1 MGRFMNHKKWMAV
14 IALAVTALILTHL
27 PVSEADAAAS
37 ASDFQT
43 QGSTLVKYRGTEERV
58 TIPDTVEVVGESAF
72 ENNQKVQFVVI
83 PKSVKRLDAYVFWGC
98 NNLEEVV
105 LGKGLTAVDEYS
117 FAGCT
122 GLKQITIPENIQSI
136 DAQAFAGCVNLTD
149 IYIPATVTG
158 IAEDAFLNCDNV
170 TIHADE
176 GSVAAQFAQKL
187 AEQKNRDPLV
197 TAAPVQTP
205 TAVSRPDTQAT
216 TEPVS
221 TATPAPVAT
230 PVPGNVLGSTIIVG
244 NHALVMVHPGEEKVQ
259 QGYTEP
265 EAGQETGEEQ
275 DITAETENGKIPEWM
290 YYRNQS
296 VSAVTIPEG
305 TTEIGRFA
313 FSRSSLRTV
322 TIPEG
327 VTVID
332 YAAFYHCDNL
342 DNVILP
348 DTVNTVGAKAFTHT
362 GWLDDFEENSM
373 DDFLISGDILVAY
386 KGNLP
391 EVVIPD
397 GVRVIAEEAFR
408 NHTEL
413 KKVHL
418 PASVTDIGNDAFPE
432 GIEII
437 NEYWGDLTDTR
448 NRNRHKID

>member
-1 MGRFMNHKKWMAV
+1 MNHKKWMAV

-83 PKSVKRLDAYVFWGC
+83 SKSVKRLDAYVFWGC

-176 GSVAAQFAQKL
+176 GSVAAQFSQKL

-221 TATPAPVAT
+221 TATPAPAAT

-275 DITAETENGKIPEWM
+275 DITAETENGKVPEWM

-362 GWLDDFEENSM
+362 GWMDDFEENSM

-432 GIEII
+432 RIEII
-437 NEYWGDLTDTR
+437 NE
-448 NRNRHKID
+448 

>member
-1 MGRFMNHKKWMAV
+1 MNHKKWMAV

-37 ASDFQT
+37 ASDFQIE
-43 QGSTLVKYRGTEERV
+43 GSTLTKYRGSDERV

-122 GLKQITIPENIQSI
+122 GLKQISIPENVQSI
-136 DAQAFAGCVNLTD
+136 DAQAFAGCINLTD

-176 GSVAAQFAQKL
+176 GSVAAQFSQKL

-221 TATPAPVAT
+221 TTTPAPVAT
-230 PVPGNVLGSTIIVG
+230 PVPGNVLGSTIVVG

-391 EVVIPD
+391 EIVIPD

-437 NEYWGDLTDTR
+437 NE
-448 NRNRHKID
+448 

>member
-1 MGRFMNHKKWMAV
+1 MNHKKWMAV

-170 TIHADE
+170 TIHAEE

-187 AEQKNRDPLV
+187 AEQKSRDPLV

-296 VSAVTIPEG
+296 VSTVTIPEG

-362 GWLDDFEENSM
+362 GWLNHFEENSM
-373 DDFLISGDILVAY
+373 DDFLISGDILIAY

-437 NEYWGDLTDTR
+437 NE
-448 NRNRHKID
+448 

>member
-122 GLKQITIPENIQSI
+122 GLKQITIPENVQSI
-136 DAQAFAGCVNLTD
+136 DAQAFAGCINLTD

-176 GSVAAQFAQKL
+176 GSVAAQFSQKL
-187 AEQKNRDPLV
+187 SEQKNRDPLV

-221 TATPAPVAT
+221 TTTPAPVAT
-230 PVPGNVLGSTIIVG
+230 PVPGNVLGSTIVVG

-362 GWLDDFEENSM
+362 GWMDDFEENSM

-437 NEYWGDLTDTR
+437 NE
-448 NRNRHKID
+448 

>member
-122 GLKQITIPENIQSI
+122 GLKQITIPENVQSI
-136 DAQAFAGCVNLTD
+136 DAQAFAGCINLTD

-176 GSVAAQFAQKL
+176 GSVAAQFSQKL

-221 TATPAPVAT
+221 TTTPAPVAT
-230 PVPGNVLGSTIIVG
+230 PVPGNVLGSTINVG

-362 GWLDDFEENSM
+362 GWMDDFEENSM

-437 NEYWGDLTDTR
+437 NE
-448 NRNRHKID
+448 

>member
-1 MGRFMNHKKWMAV
+1 MGRFMNHKKWLVVMALV
-14 IALAVTALILTHL
+14 ATALILTHL

-37 ASDFQT
+37 ASDFQI
-43 QGSTLVKYRGTEERV
+43 QGSTLEKYRGSDERV

-122 GLKQITIPENIQSI
+122 GLKQITIPENVQSI

-149 IYIPATVTG
+149 IYIPATVTV

-176 GSVAAQFAQKL
+176 GSVAAQFSQKL

-437 NEYWGDLTDTR
+437 NE
-448 NRNRHKID
+448 

>member
-122 GLKQITIPENIQSI
+122 GLKQITIPENVQSI

-176 GSVAAQFAQKL
+176 GSVAAQFSQKL

-221 TATPAPVAT
+221 TTTPAPVAT
-230 PVPGNVLGSTIIVG
+230 PVPGNVLGSTIVVG

-362 GWLDDFEENSM
+362 GWMDDFEENSM

-397 GVRVIAEEAFR
+397 GVRVIADEVFR
-408 NHTEL
+408 SHTEL

-418 PASVTDIGNDAFPE
+418 PASVTNIGDSAFPE

-437 NEYWGDLTDTR
+437 NE
-448 NRNRHKID
+448 

>member
-1 MGRFMNHKKWMAV
+1 MNHKKWMAV

-176 GSVAAQFAQKL
+176 GSVAAQFSQKL

-373 DDFLISGDILVAY
+373 DDFLISGDIMVAY

-418 PASVTDIGNDAFPE
+418 PASVTNIGNDAFPE

-437 NEYWGDLTDTR
+437 NE
-448 NRNRHKID
+448 

>member
-1 MGRFMNHKKWMAV
+1 MNHKKWMAV

-149 IYIPATVTG
+149 IYIPATVTS

-176 GSVAAQFAQKL
+176 GSVAAQFSQKL

-221 TATPAPVAT
+221 TATPAPAAT

-437 NEYWGDLTDTR
+437 NE
-448 NRNRHKID
+448 

>member
-1 MGRFMNHKKWMAV
+1 MNHKKWMAV

-105 LGKGLTAVDEYS
+105 LGKGLTTVDEYS

-275 DITAETENGKIPEWM
+275 DITAETENGKVPEWM

-305 TTEIGRFA
+305 TTEIGRFS

-342 DNVILP
+342 DNVVLP

-437 NEYWGDLTDTR
+437 NE
-448 NRNRHKID
+448 

>member
-1 MGRFMNHKKWMAV
+1 MNHKKWMAV

-72 ENNQKVQFVVI
+72 ETNQKVQFVVI

-117 FAGCT
+117 FAGCM
-122 GLKQITIPENIQSI
+122 GLKQITIPENVQSI

-149 IYIPATVTG
+149 IYIPATVTV

-176 GSVAAQFAQKL
+176 GSVAAQFSQKL

-437 NEYWGDLTDTR
+437 NE
-448 NRNRHKID
+448 

>member
-1 MGRFMNHKKWMAV
+1 MNHKKWMAV

-187 AEQKNRDPLV
+187 AEQKSRDPLV

-205 TAVSRPDTQAT
+205 TAVSGPDTQAT

-221 TATPAPVAT
+221 TATPAPAAT

-275 DITAETENGKIPEWM
+275 DITAETENGKVPEWM

-296 VSAVTIPEG
+296 VGAVTIPEG

-327 VTVID
+327 VTTID
-332 YAAFYHCDNL
+332 YAAFYHCDDL
-342 DNVILP
+342 DNVVLP
-348 DTVNTVGAKAFTHT
+348 DTVTTVGAKAFTHT
-362 GWLDDFEENSM
+362 GWLNHFEENSM
-373 DDFLISGDILVAY
+373 DDFLISGDILIAY

-437 NEYWGDLTDTR
+437 NE
-448 NRNRHKID
+448 

>member
-1 MGRFMNHKKWMAV
+1 MNHKKWMAV

-122 GLKQITIPENIQSI
+122 GLKQITIPENVQSI
-136 DAQAFAGCVNLTD
+136 DAQAFAGCINLTD

-221 TATPAPVAT
+221 TTTPAPVAT
-230 PVPGNVLGSTIIVG
+230 PVPGNVLGSTIVVG

-437 NEYWGDLTDTR
+437 NE
-448 NRNRHKID
+448 

>member
-83 PKSVKRLDAYVFWGC
+83 SKSVKRLDAYVFWGC

-122 GLKQITIPENIQSI
+122 GLKQITIPENVQSI
-136 DAQAFAGCVNLTD
+136 DAQAFAGCINLTD

-176 GSVAAQFAQKL
+176 GSVAAQFSQKL
-187 AEQKNRDPLV
+187 AEQKKRDPLV

-437 NEYWGDLTDTR
+437 NE
-448 NRNRHKID
+448 

>member
-1 MGRFMNHKKWMAV
+1 MAV

-83 PKSVKRLDAYVFWGC
+83 SKSVKRLDAYVFWGC

-221 TATPAPVAT
+221 TATPAPAAT

-275 DITAETENGKIPEWM
+275 DITAETENGKVPEWM

-342 DNVILP
+342 DNVVLP

-418 PASVTDIGNDAFPE
+418 PASVMDIGNDAFPE

-437 NEYWGDLTDTR
+437 NE
-448 NRNRHKID
+448 

>member
-1 MGRFMNHKKWMAV
+1 MNHKKWMAV

-362 GWLDDFEENSM
+362 LWMDDFEENSM

-437 NEYWGDLTDTR
+437 NE
-448 NRNRHKID
+448 

>member
-122 GLKQITIPENIQSI
+122 GLKQITIPENIESI

-176 GSVAAQFAQKL
+176 GSVAAQFSQKL

-391 EVVIPD
+391 EVVIPN

-437 NEYWGDLTDTR
+437 NE
-448 NRNRHKID
+448 

>member
-14 IALAVTALILTHL
+14 IALVATALILTHL

-122 GLKQITIPENIQSI
+122 GLKQITIPDNVQTI
-136 DAQAFAGCVNLTD
+136 DAQAFAGCTNLTD
-149 IYIPATVTG
+149 IYIPSTVTS

-187 AEQKNRDPLV
+187 EEQKSQNPLV
-197 TAAPVQTP
+197 TVAPVNTP
-205 TAVSRPDTQAT
+205 STSGTPDAQGT
-216 TEPVS
+216 TEPVA
-221 TATPAPVAT
+221 TAPPAPAAT
-230 PVPGNVLGSTIIVG
+230 PVPGNVLGSTIVVG
-244 NHALVMVHPGEEKVQ
+244 NHAMVMVLPEEETVK

-265 EAGQETGEEQ
+265 EAEQESGGESQ
-275 DITAETENGKIPEWM
+275 DITAETEDGKIPEWM

-296 VSAVTIPEG
+296 VGTVTIPEG

-322 TIPEG
+322 TIPDG
-327 VTVID
+327 VTSID
-332 YAAFYHCDNL
+332 YAAFYHCDDL
-342 DNVILP
+342 DDVVLP
-348 DTVNTVGAKAFTHT
+348 DSVTVVGAKAFTHT
-362 GWLDDFEENSM
+362 GWMDDFEENSM
-373 DDFLISGDILVAY
+373 DDFLISGDVLVAY
-386 KGNLP
+386 KGDLP

-418 PASVTDIGNDAFPE
+418 PASVTNIGDSAFPE
-432 GIEII
+432 GIEIL
-437 NEYWGDLTDTR
+437 NE
-448 NRNRHKID
+448 

>member
-265 EAGQETGEEQ
+265 EAGQENSGESQ
-275 DITAETENGKIPEWM
+275 DIKAETENGKVPEWM

-342 DNVILP
+342 DNVVLP

-391 EVVIPD
+391 EVVIPN

-437 NEYWGDLTDTR
+437 NE
-448 NRNRHKID
+448 

>member
-1 MGRFMNHKKWMAV
+1 MGRFMNHKKWV
-14 IALAVTALILTHL
+14 VALALIATALILTHL

-149 IYIPATVTG
+149 IYIPATVTV

-362 GWLDDFEENSM
+362 GWMDDFEENSM

-437 NEYWGDLTDTR
+437 NE
-448 NRNRHKID
+448 

>member
-1 MGRFMNHKKWMAV
+1 MNHKKWMAV

-105 LGKGLTAVDEYS
+105 LGKGLTTVDEYS

-221 TATPAPVAT
+221 TATPAPAAT

-275 DITAETENGKIPEWM
+275 DITAETENGKVPEWM

-362 GWLDDFEENSM
+362 GWMDDFEENSM

-437 NEYWGDLTDTR
+437 NE
-448 NRNRHKID
+448 

>member
-122 GLKQITIPENIQSI
+122 GLKQITIPENVQSI
-136 DAQAFAGCVNLTD
+136 DAQAFAGCINLTD

-176 GSVAAQFAQKL
+176 GSVAAQFSQKL

-230 PVPGNVLGSTIIVG
+230 PVPGNVLGSTIVVG

-437 NEYWGDLTDTR
+437 NE
-448 NRNRHKID
+448 

>member
-122 GLKQITIPENIQSI
+122 GLKQITIPENVQSI
-136 DAQAFAGCVNLTD
+136 DAQAFAGCINLTD

-176 GSVAAQFAQKL
+176 GSVAAQFSQKL

-221 TATPAPVAT
+221 TTTPAPVAT
-230 PVPGNVLGSTIIVG
+230 PVPVNVLGSTIVVG

-437 NEYWGDLTDTR
+437 NE
-448 NRNRHKID
+448 

>member
-176 GSVAAQFAQKL
+176 GSVAAQFSQKL

-342 DNVILP
+342 DNVVLP

-391 EVVIPD
+391 EVVIPN

-437 NEYWGDLTDTR
+437 NE
-448 NRNRHKID
+448 

>member
-83 PKSVKRLDAYVFWGC
+83 PKSVKRLEAYVFWGC

-221 TATPAPVAT
+221 TATPAPAAT

-244 NHALVMVHPGEEKVQ
+244 NHALVIVHPGEEKVQ

-327 VTVID
+327 VTTID

-362 GWLDDFEENSM
+362 GWMDDFEENSM

-437 NEYWGDLTDTR
+437 NE
-448 NRNRHKID
+448 

>member
-83 PKSVKRLDAYVFWGC
+83 PKSVKRLGAYVFWGC

-105 LGKGLTAVDEYS
+105 LGKGLTTVDEYS

-275 DITAETENGKIPEWM
+275 DITAETENGKVPEWM

-342 DNVILP
+342 DNVVLP

-437 NEYWGDLTDTR
+437 NE
-448 NRNRHKID
+448 

>member
-1 MGRFMNHKKWMAV
+1 MNHKKWLVV
-14 IALAVTALILTHL
+14 IALAATALILTHL

-105 LGKGLTAVDEYS
+105 LGKGLTAVDEYA

-122 GLKQITIPENIQSI
+122 GLKQITIPENVQSI

-176 GSVAAQFAQKL
+176 GSVAAQFSQKL

-205 TAVSRPDTQAT
+205 TAVSGPDTQAT

-221 TATPAPVAT
+221 TATPAPAAT

-265 EAGQETGEEQ
+265 EAGQENSGESQ
-275 DITAETENGKIPEWM
+275 DITAETEDDKVREWM

-296 VSAVTIPEG
+296 VGAVTIPEG

-327 VTVID
+327 VTTID

-342 DNVILP
+342 DNVVLP
-348 DTVNTVGAKAFTHT
+348 DTVNIVGAKAFTHT

-397 GVRVIAEEAFR
+397 GVRVIAEETFR

-437 NEYWGDLTDTR
+437 NE
-448 NRNRHKID
+448 

>member
-1 MGRFMNHKKWMAV
+1 MNHKKWMAV

-305 TTEIGRFA
+305 TTEIGRFS

-362 GWLDDFEENSM
+362 GWMDDFEENSM

-437 NEYWGDLTDTR
+437 NE
-448 NRNRHKID
+448 

>member
-197 TAAPVQTP
+197 TTAPVQTP

-265 EAGQETGEEQ
+265 EAGQETGEKQ

-327 VTVID
+327 VTTID

-362 GWLDDFEENSM
+362 GWMDDFEENSM

-437 NEYWGDLTDTR
+437 NE
-448 NRNRHKID
+448 

>member
-221 TATPAPVAT
+221 TATPAPAAT

-275 DITAETENGKIPEWM
+275 DITAETENGKVPEWM

-437 NEYWGDLTDTR
+437 NE
-448 NRNRHKID
+448 

>member
-176 GSVAAQFAQKL
+176 GSVAAQFSQKL

-342 DNVILP
+342 DNVVLP

-391 EVVIPD
+391 EVVLPN

-437 NEYWGDLTDTR
+437 NE
-448 NRNRHKID
+448 

>member
-122 GLKQITIPENIQSI
+122 GLKQITIPENVQSI

-149 IYIPATVTG
+149 IYIPATVTV

-176 GSVAAQFAQKL
+176 GSVAAQFSQKL

-342 DNVILP
+342 DNVVLP

-391 EVVIPD
+391 EVVIPN

-437 NEYWGDLTDTR
+437 NE
-448 NRNRHKID
+448 

>member
-1 MGRFMNHKKWMAV
+1 MNHKKWMAV

-105 LGKGLTAVDEYS
+105 LGKGLTAVDESS

-122 GLKQITIPENIQSI
+122 GLKQITIPENVQSI
-136 DAQAFAGCVNLTD
+136 DAQAFAGCINLTD

-176 GSVAAQFAQKL
+176 GSVAAQFSQKL

-221 TATPAPVAT
+221 TTTPAPVAT
-230 PVPGNVLGSTIIVG
+230 PVPGNVLGSTIVVG

-259 QGYTEP
+259 QVYAEP

-437 NEYWGDLTDTR
+437 NE
-448 NRNRHKID
+448 